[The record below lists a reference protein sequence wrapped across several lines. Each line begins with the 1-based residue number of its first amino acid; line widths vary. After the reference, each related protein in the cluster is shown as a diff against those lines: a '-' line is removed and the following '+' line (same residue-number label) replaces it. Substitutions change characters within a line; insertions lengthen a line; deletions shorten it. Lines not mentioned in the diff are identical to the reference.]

1 MDIREEL
8 ERLADKE
15 YKEFHSA
22 LLPTVDRDRIIGVRL
37 PQLRAIAARIKRA
50 GPKGTLPELPQGDTL
65 EETLVRGFVIAGADM
80 PLEEHLKAVAGFVPE
95 IDCWSV
101 CDSFV
106 TSLKFVKK
114 DRERVW
120 EFIQPYFESDR
131 TYDIRFA
138 AVMSLAYFKDG
149 EYVPR
154 VFEKFDKIENDDYYV
169 KMAVAWAISVFFVNA
184 REETRRYLENNRLDD
199 FTFNKSLQKIIESYR
214 VTPQDKAEIRA
225 MKRK

>member
-1 MDIREEL
+1 M
-8 ERLADKE
+8 
-15 YKEFHSA
+15 
-22 LLPTVDRDRIIGVRL
+22 
-37 PQLRAIAARIKRA
+37 
-50 GPKGTLPELPQGDTL
+50 PELPQGDTL

-114 DRERVW
+114 DRGRAW

-149 EYVPR
+149 EYAPR

-169 KMAVAWAISVFFVNA
+169 KMAVAWAVSVFFVNA
-184 REETRRYLENNRLDD
+184 REETQRYLENNRLDD
-199 FTFNKSLQKIIESYR
+199 FTFNKSLQKITESYR

>member
-1 MDIREEL
+1 MDIRKEL

-50 GPKGTLPELPQGDTL
+50 SPKGTLPELPQGDTL

-114 DRERVW
+114 DRGRAW

-138 AVMSLAYFKDG
+138 AVMSLTYFKDG
-149 EYVPR
+149 EYATR

-169 KMAVAWAISVFFVNA
+169 KMAVAWAVSVFFVNA

-199 FTFNKSLQKIIESYR
+199 FTFNKSLQKITESYR
-214 VTPQDKAEIRA
+214 ITPQEKAEIRA

>member
-80 PLEEHLKAVAGFVPE
+80 PLEEHLKAVAGFVSE

-120 EFIQPYFESDR
+120 EFIQPYFKSDR

>member
-50 GPKGTLPELPQGDTL
+50 SPKGTLPELPQGDTL
-65 EETLVRGFVIAGADM
+65 EETLVRGFVVAGADM

-114 DRERVW
+114 DRGRAW

-138 AVMSLAYFKDG
+138 VVMSLAYFKDG
-149 EYVPR
+149 EYAPR

-169 KMAVAWAISVFFVNA
+169 KMAVAWAVSVFFVNA

-199 FTFNKSLQKIIESYR
+199 FTFNKSLQKITESYR
-214 VTPQDKAEIRA
+214 VTPQEKAEIRA

>member
-214 VTPQDKAEIRA
+214 VTPQEKAEIRA

>member
-1 MDIREEL
+1 MDIRKEL

-50 GPKGTLPELPQGDTL
+50 GPKGSLPELPQGDTL
-65 EETLVRGFVIAGADM
+65 EETLVRGFVVAGADM

-120 EFIQPYFESDR
+120 KFIQPYFESDR

-149 EYVPR
+149 EYAPR
-154 VFEKFDKIENDDYYV
+154 VFEKFDRIENDDYYV
-169 KMAVAWAISVFFVNA
+169 KMAVAWAVSVFFVNA
-184 REETRRYLENNRLDD
+184 REETRWYLENNRLDD
-199 FTFNKSLQKIIESYR
+199 FTFNKSLQKITESYR
-214 VTPQDKAEIRA
+214 VTPQEKAEIRA

>member
-169 KMAVAWAISVFFVNA
+169 KMAVAWAVSVFFVNA

>member
-37 PQLRAIAARIKRA
+37 PQLHAIAARIKRA
-50 GPKGTLPELPQGDTL
+50 SPKGSLPELPQGDTL
-65 EETLVRGFVIAGADM
+65 EETLVRGFVVAGADM

-120 EFIQPYFESDR
+120 KFIQPYFESDR

-138 AVMSLAYFKDG
+138 VVMSLAYFKDG
-149 EYVPR
+149 EYAPR

-169 KMAVAWAISVFFVNA
+169 KMAVAWAVSVFFVNA
-184 REETRRYLENNRLDD
+184 REETQRYLENNRLDD

-214 VTPQDKAEIRA
+214 VTPQEKAEIRA

>member
-37 PQLRAIAARIKRA
+37 PQLRAIAVRIKRSS
-50 GPKGTLPELPQGDTL
+50 PKGTLPELPQGDTL
-65 EETLVRGFVIAGADM
+65 EETLVRGFVVAGADM

-106 TSLKFVKK
+106 TSLKFFKK
-114 DRERVW
+114 GRERVW
-120 EFIQPYFESDR
+120 EFLQPYFDSDKP
-131 TYDIRFA
+131 YDIRFA
-138 AVMSLAYFKDG
+138 VVAALDYFSDD
-149 EYVPR
+149 EYAAR
-154 VFEKFDKIENDDYYV
+154 AFGKFDAITNDDYYV
-169 KMAVAWAISVFFVNA
+169 KMAVAWAVSVFFVHA
-184 REETRRYLENNRLDD
+184 PEKTWQYLEDNRLDD
-199 FTFNKSLQKIIESYR
+199 FTFNKSLQKITESYR
-214 VTPQDKAEIRA
+214 VTPQDKAKIRA

>member
-1 MDIREEL
+1 M
-8 ERLADKE
+8 
-15 YKEFHSA
+15 
-22 LLPTVDRDRIIGVRL
+22 
-37 PQLRAIAARIKRA
+37 
-50 GPKGTLPELPQGDTL
+50 PELPQGDTL
-65 EETLVRGFVIAGADM
+65 EETLVRGFVVAGADM

-120 EFIQPYFESDR
+120 KFIQPYFESDR

-149 EYVPR
+149 EYAPR

-169 KMAVAWAISVFFVNA
+169 KMAVAWAVSVFFVNA

-199 FTFNKSLQKIIESYR
+199 FTFNKSLQKITESYR
-214 VTPQDKAEIRA
+214 VTPQEKAEIRA